1 MSVTQLRTGKAADPI
16 ASSTRANSSTRNELK
31 PAKTHFEARLKA
43 VDNEEPLTGL
53 RALIAQPRFD
63 YSLVL
68 VTTTLLVSVGCLM
81 VLSSS
86 SVWSSVHVGDTYYF
100 IIRQLMFLVIGAPAA
115 FVLSRLNGETLK
127 IVGWLAM
134 IVTTFLLLLV
144 FTPLGEENYG
154 NRSWLRIGPIGLQ
167 PSELAKFALVVWS
180 AAVLSNRTRT
190 LDQTRRLLVPV
201 LPGFMVIL
209 LLVLAQRDLG
219 TALII
224 GVIMFAVLWFVGTPL
239 RILAGL
245 GAVGFAGV
253 ATLIVTNP
261 ERMKRIF
268 SFLGHSDIVGASDQP
283 VNAIYALASGG
294 WWGVGLGGSR
304 QKWGGLYNGAQTDYV
319 FAVLG
324 EELGLVGTLA
334 VIMLFAGL
342 IYGGCRIALRSTDPF
357 FRYASAAIT
366 AWIGLQA
373 VLNIAVVMRLLPV
386 FGVPLPF
393 LSQGG
398 SALVSNLM
406 AVGVLLAAARNEPAM
421 RAELAAKKKP
431 VSARP
436 RLTSVVDSA
445 ASHR

>member
-1 MSVTQLRTGKAADPI
+1 MSVTQLHTTNRGANASTSSRAKSSSRT
-16 ASSTRANSSTRNELK
+16 ELK
-31 PAKTHFEARLKA
+31 AAKTHFEARLKA
-43 VDNEEPLTGL
+43 VDKDEPLTGI

-63 YSLVL
+63 YSLVM
-68 VTTTLLVSVGCLM
+68 VTTALLVGIGCLM

-86 SVWSSVHVGDTYYF
+86 SVWSSVHTGDTYYF
-100 IIRQLMFLVIGAPAA
+100 IVRQLMFLVIGLPAA
-115 FVLSRLNGETLK
+115 FVLSRLNAETLK
-127 IVGWLAM
+127 IVGWLS
-134 IVTTFLLLLV
+134 IIGTTFLLLLV

-167 PSELAKFALVVWS
+167 PSELAKFALVVWA
-180 AAVLSNRTRT
+180 AAVFSNRKRT

-201 LPGFMVIL
+201 LPGFLVIL

-245 GAVGFAGV
+245 AALGGAGV
-253 ATLIVTNP
+253 ATLIATNP

-268 SFLGHSDIVGASDQP
+268 SFLGHSDVVGASDQP
-283 VNAIYALASGG
+283 LNAIYALASGG

-324 EELGLVGTLA
+324 EELGLFGTLT
-334 VIMLFAGL
+334 VICLFAGL

-357 FRYASAAIT
+357 FRYAAASIT

-398 SALVSNLM
+398 SALVANLL

-421 RAELAAKKKP
+421 VAELAAKKKP
-431 VSARP
+431 SAARP
-436 RLTSVVDSA
+436 RLTSVVDT
-445 ASHR
+445 ASR